1 MTARRTLKLFDGVG
15 VEIEYMIVDGESLAL
30 VPISDR
36 LLQGVAAL
44 PDAVVDEPEAG
55 AFPSE
60 VALVELAWSNELVLH
75 VVELK
80 TNGPAAG
87 LGGLGAAFHRGVRQ
101 VEALLE
107 PLGARLMPTAMH
119 PLMNPERDTRLW
131 PHEYS
136 EVYAT
141 FDRIFDCR
149 GHGWS
154 NLQSVHINLPF
165 DGDEEFARLH
175 GAIRLVLPLLPAL
188 SASSPMVEGVLT
200 GICDN
205 RLEYYRTN
213 CQRIPSVTGRLIP
226 EPISTRQEY
235 EQRVLRPIARD
246 VGPFDPN
253 GILDPEWVNARG
265 AIARFSRGSIEIR
278 VLDVQECVA
287 ADLAI
292 IEAVVQLLRL
302 IAEEQWMTSSDQ
314 RLFPTE
320 RLKVLFRTLTLAGSS
335 AVIDD
340 AAYLA
345 ALGIDPPDPL
355 TARELW
361 ATLFDQLGRR
371 GLLSS
376 EAAGPLEVYAAEG
389 TLAERIVARLPPA
402 PGQDSIV
409 AVYRELCE
417 CLRFDRSFRAE

>member
-1 MTARRTLKLFDGVG
+1 MTAV
-15 VEIEYMIVDGESLAL
+15 
-30 VPISDR
+30 
-36 LLQGVAAL
+36 
-44 PDAVVDEPEAG
+44 
-55 AFPSE
+55 
-60 VALVELAWSNELVLH
+60 
-75 VVELK
+75 
-80 TNGPAAG
+80 
-87 LGGLGAAFHRGVRQ
+87 
-101 VEALLE
+101 
-107 PLGARLMPTAMH
+107 
-119 PLMNPERDTRLW
+119 
-131 PHEYS
+131 
-136 EVYAT
+136 
-141 FDRIFDCR
+141 
-149 GHGWS
+149 
-154 NLQSVHINLPF
+154 
-165 DGDEEFARLH
+165 
-175 GAIRLVLPLLPAL
+175 
-188 SASSPMVEGVLT
+188 
-200 GICDN
+200 
-205 RLEYYRTN
+205 
-213 CQRIPSVTGRLIP
+213 
-226 EPISTRQEY
+226 
-235 EQRVLRPIARD
+235 RPIARD
-246 VGPFDPN
+246 VWPCDPY
-253 GILDPEWVNARG
+253 GILDPGLVNARG

-320 RLKVLFRTLTLAGSS
+320 RLKVLFRTLTQAGST

-345 ALGIDPPDPL
+345 ALRLDPPDAL